1 MNTSLYI
8 SFLLVSFGLIAIP
21 GPNVIVIVST
31 SIAHGRERGLQTVAG
46 TSLAMAIQLFV
57 TAVCTSS
64 FIQLMAEGFS
74 ILKWA
79 GVAYLL
85 YLGIRHFMQALSPPN
100 KINEV
105 SPSSTF
111 YRGFLVS
118 LSNPKTLLFFSAFL
132 PQFISSADHYLQQ
145 MSILASSFLLMA
157 VILDS
162 CYALLASRIIASL
175 RKHEMAKIQ
184 HIFSGLLYL
193 AASTWLAVTRRA

>member
-1 MNTSLYI
+1 MDTSLYI
-8 SFLLVSFGLIAIP
+8 SFLLVSFGLIVIP
-21 GPNVIVIVST
+21 GPNLIVIVST
-31 SIAHGRERGLQTVAG
+31 SIAHGRQRGLQTVAG

-79 GVAYLL
+79 GVAYLV
-85 YLGIRHFMQALSPPN
+85 YLGIRHFMQALGPRGR
-100 KINEV
+100 INDV
-105 SPSSTF
+105 SASSTF
-111 YRGFLVS
+111 YRGFIVS

-132 PQFISSADHYLQQ
+132 PQFISSTEHYLQQ
-145 MSILASSFLLMA
+145 MSILASTFLLMA

-175 RKHEMAKIQ
+175 RKHNISNVQ
-184 HIFSGLLYL
+184 HVFSGLLYF
-193 AASTWLAVTRRA
+193 AASAWLAITRRA

>member
-1 MNTSLYI
+1 MDTSLYI

-74 ILKWA
+74 VLKWA

-85 YLGIRHFMQALSPPN
+85 YLGTRHFMQAFRPRSLF
-100 KINEV
+100 NEV
-105 SPSSTF
+105 SATSTF

-145 MSILASSFLLMA
+145 MSILACTFLLMA
-157 VILDS
+157 VVLDS
-162 CYALLASRIIASL
+162 CYALLASRIISGL
-175 RKHEMAKIQ
+175 RRHNISKIQ
-184 HIFSGLLYL
+184 HVFSGLLYL
-193 AASTWLAVTRRA
+193 AASAWLAVTRRA